1 MSLSRSFPI
10 IISGLILISG
20 PTAFA
25 QDGPD
30 SPAGCTSWLRL
41 PDGALSD
48 IFADYAR
55 AAELADAAPLRPRLI
70 RRSVAERVLPVCA
83 DRREHLWHAHIPV
96 DSVAGAQALRI
107 IPVAPKAVVNAN
119 SAYPTD
125 RNDGAMWRGRG
136 VSASLQAGVEAR
148 WDLGWGIV
156 SATLAPMFLFHENRD
171 FEVRTVQSARYSPF
185 VYPWHTGRIDWP
197 QRFGETSF
205 TSFDWGQSQIRLD
218 FRGWTAGLSNE
229 NLWWGPATRYPLLMS
244 NTAPGFP
251 HVFVGTARPLVTPIG
266 KVEGQAIWGWLDESD
281 YFDFESWNDRRLLAG
296 IVVDYEPRWLPG
308 FFLGFARAY
317 LAYMP
322 REGLSVLEYIEQ
334 PYVRIRENPQGVGN
348 PLADNQLFSI
358 FARWAFP
365 EVGFE
370 AYAEWAREDHW
381 DDIDDLIMEPD
392 HGQAYMLGFQKVVP
406 SGARWVRLYGELAY
420 LQSST
425 TFRSGRGG
433 PVVFYTHTPVL
444 HGYTHRGQ
452 LLGAAIGPGS
462 DAQILGA
469 DMFGRWG
476 MVGLFLERV
485 RWDNDAYYE
494 NWARF
499 YGYRG
504 HDVELTAGIRHQF
517 FDGNFQIGWGL
528 ARSSRKNRNFLG
540 LDGISPALRVE
551 TNWALDLAVSWSP
564 GTRPAQLPPPV
575 SARPDSR

>member
-1 MSLSRSFPI
+1 MSRSRSLLLV
-10 IISGLILISG
+10 ISGLSIIV
-20 PTAFA
+20 ANAAYA
-25 QDGPD
+25 QGQ
-30 SPAGCTSWLRL
+30 SVAAAKCAGRIRL
-41 PDGALSD
+41 PGGELSGV
-48 IFADYAR
+48 FADYSR
-55 AAELADAAPLRPRLI
+55 ASELAGAAPLRPRLI
-70 RRSVAERVLPVCA
+70 RRAVGEREIPLCSDGPESLWQERLPRDTA
-83 DRREHLWHAHIPV
+83 SAP
-96 DSVAGAQALRI
+96 GALRFGLLS
-107 IPVAPKAVVNAN
+107 PGLVVYAN

-125 RNDGAMWRGRG
+125 RNDGALWRGRG
-136 VSASLQAGVEAR
+136 VSASLQAGAEAL
-148 WDLGWGIV
+148 WDLGWGLV
-156 SATLAPMFLFHENRD
+156 SATLAPMFLFQENRV
-171 FEVRTVQSARYSPF
+171 FEVRAVDAAGYSPYI
-185 VYPWHTGRIDWP
+185 YPWHTGLIDWP
-197 QRFGETSF
+197 QRFGDRAFSSF
-205 TSFDWGQSQIRLD
+205 EWGQSQLRLD
-218 FRGWTAGLSNE
+218 VRGWTAGISSE
-229 NLWWGPATRYPLLMS
+229 NLWWGPAAHYPLLMS

-251 HVFVGTARPLVTPIG
+251 HVFIGTARPLATPIG
-266 KVEGQAIWGWLDESD
+266 NVEGQLIWGWLRESD
-281 YFDFESWNDRRLLAG
+281 HFDLGVWNDRRLLASV
-296 IVVDYEPRWLPG
+296 VVDYEPRWLPG
-308 FFLGFARAY
+308 LFLGAARSYMAHMPQDGIG
-317 LAYMP
+317 LA
-322 REGLSVLEYIEQ
+322 EYIEL
-334 PYVRIRENPQGVGN
+334 PYIAIRENPQGFSN
-348 PLADNQLFSI
+348 AAADNQIFSI

-381 DDIDDLIMEPD
+381 EDLDDLLMEPD
-392 HGQAYMLGFQKVVP
+392 HGQAYMLGFQKVVS
-406 SGARWVRLYGELAY
+406 SGARWVRLYGEAAH
-420 LQSST
+420 LQASNT
-425 TFRSGRGG
+425 YRSGRGA
-433 PVVFYTHTPVL
+433 PVTIYTHSQL
-444 HGYTHRGQ
+444 LQGYTHRGQ